1 MQQKDA
7 GVGNQEGDDLR
18 ICKSQ
23 IKIKEKLGIC
33 VLCIEFQVR
42 PNLLHS
48 REIQLIAMR
57 NKTAQHVFYN
67 ESRAQS
73 DKLDNF
79 NCT

>member
-1 MQQKDA
+1 MPQKDA
-7 GVGNQEGDDLR
+7 GVGNQEGDNLR

-33 VLCIEFQVR
+33 ELCIEFQVR

-57 NKTAQHVFYN
+57 NKTAQHVFL
-67 ESRAQS
+67 Q
-73 DKLDNF
+73 
-79 NCT
+79 